1 MFVANLAQIAGLKYT
16 DASRAAFLNQL
27 STVFVPLATAAFG
40 LEALS
45 ARVTVGAA
53 CALAG
58 VALLTLAG
66 SATTGATAAA
76 AAGVLPGLGDG
87 LEMLAAV
94 FTTFYVLRVSRHA
107 RATRGKSG
115 PLVAM
120 KVVTQAVLSLMWL
133 GGGRLLRGGA
143 ATAAAAVSAA
153 PVVPW
158 TPLAVGM
165 NIMLVLWAGAVV
177 SAATSWMQT
186 KGQEAVPASEAA
198 ILYAAQP
205 LWASVIAT
213 LLLGETL
220 GINGM
225 FGAGMIV
232 AGTIVSSTGGKH
244 EAR

>member
-1 MFVANLAQIAGLKYT
+1 MFIANLAQIAGLKYT

-27 STVFVPLATAAFG
+27 STVFVPLAAAAFG
-40 LEALS
+40 LEVLS

-66 SATTGATAAA
+66 STTAGATAAA
-76 AAGVLPGLGDG
+76 AVGVLPGLGSG
-87 LEMLAAV
+87 LEILAAV

-107 RATRGKSG
+107 RATQGKAG

-120 KVVTQAVLSLMWL
+120 KVVTQAVLSVVWL
-133 GGGRLLRGGA
+133 SGARLLRGDAAA
-143 ATAAAAVSAA
+143 ATAVVSAS
-153 PVVPW
+153 VVPW
-158 TPLAVGM
+158 TPVAVVM
-165 NIMLVLWAGAVV
+165 NLMLVLWAGAVV

-213 LLLGETL
+213 VLLGESL
-220 GINGM
+220 GISGM

-232 AGTIVSSTGGKH
+232 AGTIVSSTGNKD
-244 EAR
+244 EAG